1 VIDGKVTGEVIYLS
15 AMEEQKHTVAQAS
28 AELDEDGT
36 FVEELVSAR
45 QNGEFLMARATRSR

>member
-1 VIDGKVTGEVIYLS
+1 MIYLS

-28 AELDEDGT
+28 AELDDDGS

-45 QNGEFLMARATRSR
+45 QNGEFVMARAKTSR